1 MKLITAITVFS
12 SLLNRAASECPT
24 DLDNS
29 VDIPDAPATFHY
41 TIGNGV
47 LMACLEAETDDS
59 VGWMSVGF
67 SENGRMVSKSDV
79 LNHTAAIGGWGPEVS
94 KYDLIT
100 KGGSQ
105 APAALQTLTDASYV
119 NADGMSTLMF
129 TKPLVEDGEV
139 PIVEDGENIFIYAWG
154 PSGGK

>member
-1 MKLITAITVFS
+1 MVPDAPS
-12 SLLNRAASECPT
+12 CPE
-24 DLDNS
+24 LDNS

-41 TIGNGV
+41 TIGDGV
-47 LMACLEAETDDS
+47 LVACLEAETDDS

-67 SENGRMVSKSDV
+67 SDNGKMVSKIDG
-79 LNHTAAIGGWGPEVS
+79 LTHTAAIGGLGADVS

-100 KGGSQ
+100 KKGSQ
-105 APAALQTLTDASYV
+105 APSALQTLTDASYV
-119 NADGMSTLMF
+119 KADGMSTLMF

-139 PIVEDGENIFIYAWG
+139 PISEDGENIFIYAWG